1 MIVPFRY
8 ASLPSRYAGLT
19 VCVIHDFV
27 HILWRAFAFI
37 HGYIPPLIFE
47 RNPLMAGEYVYN
59 LQNLTKQHNKKT
71 VLDDVTLAF
80 FFGAKIGVIG
90 GNGSGKSS
98 LLRIMAGVDTDFMG
112 DVQIAKRARIG
123 YLQQEPQLDNSKT
136 VMDNVMEGVSDAKAM
151 LDRYDE
157 IWELLGGDVTEE
169 ESDQLNEE
177 VARLQ
182 DIIDTQDLW
191 NLDNKVEMAMDALRL
206 PESDSPVDKLSGGEK
221 RRVALCRLLISNPDV
236 LLLDE
241 PTNHLDA
248 ESVAWLE
255 EYLKRFTGT
264 LIVITHD
271 RYFLN
276 NVTEWILELDAG
288 RAFPY
293 KGNYEAWLEQKQAML
308 AMQNKQS
315 ASRSKVLARE
325 LEWVRANPSGRRAKN
340 QARLKNYEK
349 LAAQEIDTRE
359 ESVEI
364 QIPASERLGNLVVRA
379 SGLTK
384 HFGERVIMEDV
395 SFDLPPGGIVGVIGG
410 NGAGKTTLFKMMT
423 GAEQPTGGSLEI
435 GPSVQM
441 SYVDQSRDALNPE
454 NTIYEEICGGNEWV
468 DLGGKKMNG
477 RAYCGKFNFKGGEQ
491 QKPVGVLSGGERNR
505 VHLAKLLRR
514 AGNLLLLDEPTNDLD
529 VTTLRALEEALQNFG
544 GCAVVVSHDRWFL
557 DRIAT
562 HILAFEGNSKVTWFE
577 GNYEAYHEERRRLL
591 GDEADKPH
599 RVKFRPVS
607 HK

>member
-1 MIVPFRY
+1 
-8 ASLPSRYAGLT
+8 
-19 VCVIHDFV
+19 
-27 HILWRAFAFI
+27 
-37 HGYIPPLIFE
+37 
-47 RNPLMAGEYVYN
+47 MAGEYVYT
-59 LQNLTKQHNKKT
+59 LQNLTKQHNKTT
-71 VLDDVTLAF
+71 VLDDVTLSF

-98 LLRIMAGVDTDFMG
+98 LMRIMAGIDTDYMG
-112 DVQIAKRARIG
+112 EIQIAKRARIG
-123 YLQQEPQLDNSKT
+123 YLEQEPQLDNTKT
-136 VMDNVMEGVSDAKAM
+136 VMGNVMEGVAESQAL

-157 IWELLGGDVTEE
+157 IWGLLAGDVSDE
-169 ESDQLNEE
+169 ESEQLNDE

-182 DIIDTQDLW
+182 DVIDTQDLW

-206 PESDSPVDKLSGGEK
+206 PDGDCAVDKLSGGER

-236 LLLDE
+236 ILLDE

-255 EYLKRFTGT
+255 EYLVRFTGT

-276 NVTEWILELDAG
+276 NVTEWILELDRG
-288 RAFPY
+288 RTLPY
-293 KGNYEAWLEQKQAML
+293 KGNYEAWLEQKQELL
-308 AMQNKQS
+308 ARQNKQS

-325 LEWVRANPSGRRAKN
+325 LEWMRTNPSGRRAKS
-340 QARLKNYEK
+340 QARIKNYEK

-364 QIPASERLGNLVVRA
+364 QIPSGERLGNLVVRA

-384 HFGERVIMEDV
+384 HYGERVIMDNV
-395 SFDLPPGGIVGVIGG
+395 SFDLPPGGIVGVIGA
-410 NGAGKTTLFKMMT
+410 NGAGKTTLFRMIT
-423 GAEQPTGGSLEI
+423 GEEEPTEGALDV
-435 GPSVQM
+435 GPTVTL
-441 SYVDQSRDALNPE
+441 SYVDQSRDALN
-454 NTIYEEICGGNEWV
+454 NDNSIYEEICGGNDWI
-468 DLGGKKMNG
+468 DLGGKRMNG
-477 RAYCGKFNFKGGEQ
+477 RAYCGKFNFKGAEQ

-505 VHLAKLLRR
+505 VHLAKLLQR

-529 VTTLRALEEALQNFG
+529 VTTLRALEEALLNFG

-562 HILAFEGNSKVTWFE
+562 HILAFEGDSKVTWFE

-591 GDEADKPH
+591 GNEADKPH
-599 RVKFRPVS
+599 RIKFRPVS
-607 HK
+607 HH